1 MNSTKKLM
9 LAAGILSQLSAGLYA
24 DAWSDAFDV
33 FDGPAAVANNHMRMS
48 WAEAQR
54 KAQQNGN
61 TPELLA
67 VAVYEAQ
74 GNQQVNLRK
83 AGPRAASMNDLQV
96 ALADA
101 LNPVVAVNPSRAVN
115 EPAAAVKAAAPVS
128 SGWGSLWGSSAQ
140 PAISSADVQRA
151 IAAQQKQDAA
161 IAATNSKA
169 LSQIVNSNATG
180 ASLYNAYVDLILSG
194 LQQAVN
200 AIVDPA
206 VQLQVI
212 QYAQNKLTSMKA
224 SVSAMNRMNA
234 RELGRMNSGKKA
246 KGKRARA

>member
-9 LAAGILSQLSAGLYA
+9 LAAGILSQLSASLHA
-24 DAWSDAFDV
+24 DNWSDAFDA
-33 FDGPAAVANNHMRMS
+33 FGGPAAVRNNHMQMS
-48 WAEAQR
+48 WAKA
-54 KAQQNGN
+54 KDIAQQNGS
-61 TPELLA
+61 TPEMLA
-67 VAVYEAQ
+67 VAVYEAV
-74 GNQQVNLRK
+74 GNQQVNLGK
-83 AGPRAASMNDLQV
+83 AGRNVASIRELQD
-96 ALADA
+96 ALTDA
-101 LNPVVAVNPSRAVN
+101 LNPAVAEVPSRAAN
-115 EPAAAVKAAAPVS
+115 AAASNQAAPVK
-128 SGWGSLWGSSAQ
+128 SGWGSLWGSSSAQ
-140 PAISSADVQRA
+140 PAVSSADVQRA

-161 IAATNSKA
+161 VAAASSKA

-234 RELGRMNSGKKA
+234 RELGRMNSSKKA